1 MNSQA
6 FTPEQIAAVVRE
18 VMRRLIRADLPSE
31 RLLAPVSPAQPAA
44 ASAGS
49 QPAGSVTIAEK
60 LVTGASLA
68 TVPAGT
74 RVVSLRHDAL
84 ITPSARDAARAAGIA
99 LVRSAK
105 GAGNV
110 TGPAAQPRPLFVATA
125 DCPGDIAART
135 ASLVRA
141 LPNAQRLPAT
151 GLSDVVASLGLHLT
165 RDGGRAILLA
175 GRPHVATALA
185 NRSAGVRAVTARDT
199 QALLAAAEECA
210 ANLLVVSPRDMS
222 GASLERIAVTFATRA
237 PVALPADFAPATPAA
252 AACPCSGGP
261 TAPAAHPCTCST
273 HHH

>member
-18 VMRRLIRADLPSE
+18 VMRRLIRADLPRE

-44 ASAGS
+44 APAGS

-74 RVVSLRHDAL
+74 RVVSLRYDAL
-84 ITPSARDAARAAGIA
+84 ITPSARDAARAAGIT
-99 LVRSAK
+99 LVRNAK
-105 GAGNV
+105 GAGNA

-185 NRSAGVRAVTARDT
+185 NRSVGVRAVTARDT
-199 QALLAAAEECA
+199 QTLLAAAEECA

-237 PVALPADFAPATPAA
+237 PVALPADFAPSTPAA

-261 TAPAAHPCTCST
+261 TAPAAPPCTCST

>member
-31 RLLAPVSPAQPAA
+31 GLLAPVSPAPPAA

-49 QPAGSVTIAEK
+49 QPAGSVTIAER

-84 ITPSARDAARAAGIA
+84 ITPSARDAARAAGIT